1 VACLLFRK
9 SSTRL
14 VSELLTSYRMS
25 ISRTKQLYRIAPG
38 ILVGFAAWVTV
49 AGFGFLLLRTTW
61 SSYAAAEPTKSYT
74 LSMLI
79 SRLMVGVVCT
89 LAAGAVA
96 ALVAKGSRTTS
107 LFLGIVLLL
116 ISAPVH
122 LPIEFGL
129 HVSIWADYPAWYH
142 FTFLLPL
149 APLTVLGG
157 MLATVNFKKNTR

>member
-1 VACLLFRK
+1 
-9 SSTRL
+9 
-14 VSELLTSYRMS
+14 MS

-38 ILVGFAAWVTV
+38 VLVGFAAWVTV

-61 SSYAAAEPTKSYT
+61 PSYAAAEPAKSYT
-74 LSMLI
+74 LAMLI

-89 LAAGAVA
+89 LTAGAVA
-96 ALVAKGSRTTS
+96 ALVAKGSRAAS
-107 LFLGIVLLL
+107 LFLGIALLL

-129 HVSIWADYPAWYH
+129 HVSVWADYPAWYH

-149 APLTVLGG
+149 TPLTILGG
-157 MLATVNFKKNTR
+157 MLATVNFKKYAVNFFRKNP

>member
-1 VACLLFRK
+1 M
-9 SSTRL
+9 T
-14 VSELLTSYRMS
+14 
-25 ISRTKQLYRIAPG
+25 ISRTKQSYRIAPG
-38 ILVGFAAWVTV
+38 VLVGFAAWVMV
-49 AGFGFLLLRTTW
+49 AGLGFLLLRTTW

-74 LSMLI
+74 LAMLI

-96 ALVAKGSRTTS
+96 ALVAKGSRAAS
-107 LFLGIVLLL
+107 LSLGIVLFL
-116 ISAPVH
+116 IAAPVH

-129 HVSIWADYPAWYH
+129 HVSVWADYPAWYH

-157 MLATVNFKKNTR
+157 ILANMISKNTQ